1 MYHFGV
7 WAEAA
12 DRDVRMHTSEN
23 DRRTLTALAYGRD
36 TIIEVGCNQGGTTRL
51 FAQCAQQVYA
61 VDWFRGDEA
70 IGQSAPEEMEAR
82 FRANNAQAIEAERI
96 RVYAMDTLEAARK
109 MQGDGVS
116 ADLIFI
122 DADHSYE
129 SCKADIQAYRSLLRP
144 GGVLCGHDVGCFP
157 GVTEAVNE
165 LLPDA
170 WVLPDFIWLWRD
182 GQRGLGVDYW
192 TEWKAWTTRN
202 ALALVPAAE

>member
-7 WAEAA
+7 WLGATAREVKA
-12 DRDVRMHTSEN
+12 HTSEN
-23 DRRTLTALAYGRD
+23 DRRALAALAYGRD

-51 FAQCAQQVYA
+51 FAQCATRVIA
-61 VDWFRGDEA
+61 VDWFKGDDV
-70 IGQSAPEEMEAR
+70 IGQCDAPTLKRQFCENCADGL
-82 FRANNAQAIEAERI
+82 NAG
-96 RVYAMDTLEAARK
+96 RVALYATDTLQAARE
-109 MQGDGVS
+109 MQSDGVS

-129 SCKADIQAYRSLLRP
+129 ACKADIQAYQHLLRP

-170 WVLPDFIWLWRD
+170 WVLPDFIWLWRE

-202 ALALVPAAE
+202 ALAMVPAAE